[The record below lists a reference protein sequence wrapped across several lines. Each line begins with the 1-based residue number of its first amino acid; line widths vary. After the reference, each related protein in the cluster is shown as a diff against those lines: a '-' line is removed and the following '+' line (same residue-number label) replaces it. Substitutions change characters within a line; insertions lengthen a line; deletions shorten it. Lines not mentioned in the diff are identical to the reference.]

1 MTLSADA
8 RKIFMRRYW
17 YMSEIREIAHDYNF
31 SESKVKMS
39 LARTREKLRKFL
51 EKEGIDI

>member
-1 MTLSADA
+1 
-8 RKIFMRRYW
+8 MRRYW